1 MASAHAELRVLLSAA
16 VETSECRM
24 QGSARGAGLDWVL
37 RRGGTVAET
46 KVGANE
52 AEVAGVTGVA
62 PTSSTRERPA
72 RGIKIFGEEYASITV
87 DCDSS
92 DGERELGERS
102 REPMPRVNVGGQFV
116 VAAANI
122 LDKGVA
128 EADHPYGT
136 DLFETA
142 HRP

>member
-1 MASAHAELRVLLSAA
+1 MISSRSASTWATEFQRSCSLRSSRSCHRLL
-16 VETSECRM
+16 RL
-24 QGSARGAGLDWVL
+24 QGQRGPGLLD
-37 RRGGTVAET
+37 G
-46 KVGANE
+46 NCC
-52 AEVAGVTGVA
+52 
-62 PTSSTRERPA
+62 
-72 RGIKIFGEEYASITV
+72 FGEEYASITV

>member
-1 MASAHAELRVLLSAA
+1 MCV
-16 VETSECRM
+16 
-24 QGSARGAGLDWVL
+24 RGHCC
-37 RRGGTVAET
+37 
-46 KVGANE
+46 
-52 AEVAGVTGVA
+52 
-62 PTSSTRERPA
+62 
-72 RGIKIFGEEYASITV
+72 FGEEYASITV

>member
-1 MASAHAELRVLLSAA
+1 LVDFDRH
-16 VETSECRM
+16 CC
-24 QGSARGAGLDWVL
+24 
-37 RRGGTVAET
+37 
-46 KVGANE
+46 
-52 AEVAGVTGVA
+52 
-62 PTSSTRERPA
+62 
-72 RGIKIFGEEYASITV
+72 FGEEYASITV

>member
-1 MASAHAELRVLLSAA
+1 
-16 VETSECRM
+16 M
-24 QGSARGAGLDWVL
+24 QPTRWSTEHRHTKS
-37 RRGGTVAET
+37 RSNRGGYLWRPESRTQPSSL
-46 KVGANE
+46 VGAL
-52 AEVAGVTGVA
+52 
-62 PTSSTRERPA
+62 PTCTLGLVCVS
-72 RGIKIFGEEYASITV
+72 GHCCFGEEYASITV

>member
-1 MASAHAELRVLLSAA
+1 MFSPTHSGMRRAAA
-16 VETSECRM
+16 VIPTILLTLTGCG
-24 QGSARGAGLDWVL
+24 GSDLSMTGSLVL
-37 RRGGTVAET
+37 SGWGGHCC
-46 KVGANE
+46 
-52 AEVAGVTGVA
+52 
-62 PTSSTRERPA
+62 
-72 RGIKIFGEEYASITV
+72 FGEEYASITV

>member
-1 MASAHAELRVLLSAA
+1 MTSAHAESVSSIPSMSLHWCAWSSVQDTRG
-16 VETSECRM
+16 CR
-24 QGSARGAGLDWVL
+24 
-37 RRGGTVAET
+37 
-46 KVGANE
+46 
-52 AEVAGVTGVA
+52 
-62 PTSSTRERPA
+62 STRRKSGGYRRP
-72 RGIKIFGEEYASITV
+72 GHGEQFGGHCCFGEEYASITV

>member
-1 MASAHAELRVLLSAA
+1 MRV
-16 VETSECRM
+16 
-24 QGSARGAGLDWVL
+24 RGAVYQPGVGQPIDH
-37 RRGGTVAET
+37 RGGGWRFGTQGLGQLG
-46 KVGANE
+46 K
-52 AEVAGVTGVA
+52 
-62 PTSSTRERPA
+62 SH
-72 RGIKIFGEEYASITV
+72 RGRHCCFGEEYASITV